1 MLMRQPPGLF
11 SVLLTL
17 LGAIDSVEAYLD
29 GPAFP
34 PHHPQ
39 RVSVHDSHHM
49 GGEGFGGMACGAARR
64 EALPAQVQPT
74 PLH

>member
-34 PHHPQ
+34 SDHPE
-39 RVSVHDSHHM
+39 RISVHDSHHV
-49 GGEGFGGMACGAARR
+49 GGESFGCMGVGNRQKNESAN
-64 EALPAQVQPT
+64 
-74 PLH
+74 